1 MWFFAIVAGVV
12 IVIMTGLLAG
22 RARRAGRPALGSFAE
37 RAGLPVLGASIFIAL
52 GLAQHDAAWTL
63 AGLLLVYAAGYM
75 TSSVAENL
83 AGRARRAGRPALGG
97 LARAAGLPVFGA
109 SIFIAFGLALHHVD
123 WMTLA
128 LLLLVYAVYA
138 IWHTLRHRRTNI

>member
-1 MWFFAIVAGVV
+1 VPAAGCTRHGRCFMWFFAIVAGVV
-12 IVIMTGLLAG
+12 IVIMTGL
-22 RARRAGRPALGSFAE
+22 
-37 RAGLPVLGASIFIAL
+37 
-52 GLAQHDAAWTL
+52 
-63 AGLLLVYAAGYM
+63 
-75 TSSVAENL
+75 L